1 MDEEL
6 IAMVAI
12 FLILF
17 VPVAGLTLRFALKP
31 LVDSIARIMEAR
43 AGREQLE
50 LLDRRLTLMEQEI
63 QQVRLLAEGRA
74 FDRSLE
80 EG

>member
-1 MDEEL
+1 MDEGI
-6 IAMVAI
+6 IAVVAA

-43 AGREQLE
+43 AAREQLE
-50 LLDRRLTLMEQEI
+50 LLDRRLTL
-63 QQVRLLAEGRA
+63 
-74 FDRSLE
+74 E
-80 EG
+80 ER

>member
-1 MDEEL
+1 MDEGI
-6 IAMVAI
+6 IAVVAA

-43 AGREQLE
+43 AAREQLE
-50 LLDRRLTLMEQEI
+50 LLDRRLTLMEQEM
-63 QQVRLLAEGRA
+63 QQVRHLAEGQA
-74 FDRSLE
+74 FDRTLE
-80 EG
+80 ER